1 MGKTLIILMGGD
13 LFIALM
19 AHRLGVLLRVGGAAT
34 DADLRANLIRVVVFA
49 IVLVFTTYFTELYSY
64 ERRYGVKESFLR
76 VLMSLVLAFFILSTI
91 YYLKPTLTIRLVPLV
106 TSLGL
111 FGIVQFLWHN
121 RYPFLL
127 RVPGI
132 AQKVFVFGIGPL
144 AQKMEMVL
152 AMSNNAYTF
161 AGFVEPASDLNTVP
175 QENIVANTA
184 TLLEAAQREN
194 VSKIVISLSERRGVL
209 PVQAILGCKLQ
220 GIEVVD
226 AQTFYEDITGK
237 LMIEEIN
244 PSWFIFSDG
253 FHVTP
258 FMRFYKR
265 IFDILLSAL
274 GLLLLLPI
282 FPLIVLAIKLDSPGP
297 VFFKQLRIGKGEER
311 FHVYKFRTMRQ
322 DAERESGAVW
332 ALKNDPRV
340 TRLGRILRKT
350 RLDETPQLFNVLRG
364 DMSFIGPRPE
374 RPEFVS
380 MLNERVS
387 YYSNRHCVKP
397 GITGWA
403 QVKYPYG
410 ASEDDALEKL
420 RYDLYYIKNYSIL
433 LDLIIILETVKVVVF
448 GRGGR

>member
-13 LFIALM
+13 LFIALI
-19 AHRLGVLLRVGGAAT
+19 AHHLGVLLRIGDAGAG
-34 DADLRANLIRVVVFA
+34 ADFKANVARVVVFA
-49 IVLVFTTYFTELYSY
+49 LVLVFTTYFTELYSY

-76 VLMSLVLAFFILSTI
+76 VLMSLVLAFFILSAI
-91 YYLKPTLTIRLVPLV
+91 YFLKPSLTIRLVPLLV
-106 TSLGL
+106 SLGL
-111 FGIVQFLWHN
+111 FGFVQFLWHN

-132 AQKVFVFGIGPL
+132 AQKVFIFGIGPL

-161 AGFVEPASDLNTVP
+161 AGFVEPAADLNTVP
-175 QENIVANTA
+175 QENIVATTA
-184 TLLEAAQREN
+184 TLLDTAQREN
-194 VSKIVISLSERRGVL
+194 VSKIVVSLSERRGVL

-220 GIEVVD
+220 GIEIVD

-265 IFDILLSAL
+265 VFDIAFSGL
-274 GLLLLLPI
+274 GLLLVLPF
-282 FPLIVLAIKLDSPGP
+282 FPLIALAIKLDSPGP
-297 VFFKQLRIGKGEER
+297 VIFKQLRIGRGEER
-311 FHVYKFRTMRQ
+311 FHLYKFRTMRQ

-332 ALKNDPRV
+332 AQKNDPRV
-340 TRLGRILRKT
+340 TRIGRFLRKT

-374 RPEFVS
+374 RPEFVEQ
-380 MLNERVS
+380 LNRQIS

-397 GITGWA
+397 GVTGWA

-433 LDLIIILETVKVVVF
+433 LDLIIILETVKVVLF